1 MTSIQT
7 PNETAGTSAGTSA
20 GTGENTT
27 SIEVAAAKARPRSRR
42 RTVKRVLGGTVL
54 TLAVVAAGGYFWLDA
69 TSDVR
74 RTGAATCGE
83 VIPADADRGDGKA
96 VCASLDALSD
106 AWERGDAEAYGRQ
119 FTENATYTT
128 YIGSHYEGRADITA
142 SHRALFKGFL
152 KDSKLAARY
161 LDMRFLTKDVAV
173 LTSRGA
179 DYTGDKPG
187 ADDLSKVTTFTLVRD
202 TDDAWRIA
210 AFHNTER
217 SNVMERFSFLFGA
230 DTKPAAEK

>member
-7 PNETAGTSAGTSA
+7 PNELAETSEDTPSS
-20 GTGENTT
+20 E
-27 SIEVAAAKARPRSRR
+27 EVDTKTRPRNRR
-42 RTVKRVLGGTVL
+42 RTVKRVLGVTAL
-54 TLAVVAAGGYFWLDA
+54 TLAVAAAGGYFWLDA

-74 RTGAATCGE
+74 RTGAETCGE
-83 VIPADADRGDGKA
+83 VIPADAERRDGKA
-96 VCASLDALSD
+96 VCTTLDALAD

-119 FTENATYTT
+119 FTEDGTYTT

-152 KDSKLAARY
+152 KDSKLAAKY

-187 ADDLSKVTTFTLVRD
+187 ADELSKVTTFTLVRD
-202 TDDAWRIA
+202 TDDTWRIA
-210 AFHNTER
+210 AFHNTQR
-217 SNVMERFSFLFGA
+217 SSVMERISYLFDA

>member
-1 MTSIQT
+1 M
-7 PNETAGTSAGTSA
+7 
-20 GTGENTT
+20 
-27 SIEVAAAKARPRSRR
+27 
-42 RTVKRVLGGTVL
+42 
-54 TLAVVAAGGYFWLDA
+54 
-69 TSDVR
+69 
-74 RTGAATCGE
+74 
-83 VIPADADRGDGKA
+83 PADADRRDGKA
-96 VCASLDALSD
+96 VCATLDALAD

-119 FTENATYTT
+119 FTENGTYTT

-187 ADDLSKVTTFTLVRD
+187 ADEPSKVTTFTLVRD
-202 TDDAWRIA
+202 TDDTWRIA

-217 SNVMERFSFLFGA
+217 SDVMERFSFLWA
-230 DTKPAAEK
+230 PDTAPKAEK

>member
-1 MTSIQT
+1 M
-7 PNETAGTSAGTSA
+7 NR
-20 GTGENTT
+20 
-27 SIEVAAAKARPRSRR
+27 KL
-42 RTVKRVLGGTVL
+42 VKRAALVSALVLA
-54 TLAVVAAGGYFWLDA
+54 LAATGAYLYLDA
-69 TSDVR
+69 TSDVQ
-74 RTGAATCGE
+74 RTGAETCGE
-83 VIPADADRGDGKA
+83 VIPADADRRDGKA
-96 VCASLDALSD
+96 VCATLDALAD

-119 FTENATYTT
+119 FTENGTYTT

-187 ADDLSKVTTFTLVRD
+187 ADELSKVTTFTLVRD

-217 SNVMERFSFLFGA
+217 SNVMERFSFLWA
-230 DTKPAAEK
+230 PDTAPKAEK

>member
-1 MTSIQT
+1 MPEISEYSRPMTSI
-7 PNETAGTSAGTSA
+7 PNPDDPAESNTSTDDTAT
-20 GTGENTT
+20 EP
-27 SIEVAAAKARPRSRR
+27 RPRNRR
-42 RTVKRVLGGTVL
+42 HTVKRVLGVTALVL
-54 TLAVVAAGGYFWLDA
+54 ALGATGGYFYLDA
-69 TSDVR
+69 TSDVQR
-74 RTGAATCGE
+74 VGAETCGE
-83 VIPADADRGDGKA
+83 VIPDGADRHDGRA
-96 VCASLDALSD
+96 VCATLDTLAD

-119 FTENATYTT
+119 FTEDGTYTT

-152 KDSKLAARY
+152 KDSKLASRY

-187 ADDLSKVTTFTLVRD
+187 ADELTKVTTFTLVRD
-202 TDDAWRIA
+202 TDDTWQIA

-217 SNVMERFSFLFGA
+217 SNVMERFSFLWA
-230 DTKPAAEK
+230 PDTAPKAEK

>member
-1 MTSIQT
+1 MNRKI
-7 PNETAGTSAGTSA
+7 
-20 GTGENTT
+20 
-27 SIEVAAAKARPRSRR
+27 
-42 RTVKRVLGGTVL
+42 VKRVALASTLVLALGATGAYL
-54 TLAVVAAGGYFWLDA
+54 YLDA

-74 RTGAATCGE
+74 RVGADDCRE

-96 VCASLDALSD
+96 VCATLDALAA

-119 FTENATYTT
+119 FTKNGTYTT

-142 SHRALFKGFL
+142 SHRELFKGFL
-152 KDSKLAARY
+152 KDSKLAAKY

-179 DYTGDKPG
+179 DYTGDKPD
-187 ADDLSKVTTFTLVRD
+187 ADELTKVTTFTLARD

-217 SNVMERFSFLFGA
+217 SNVMERFSFLWSPETA
-230 DTKPAAEK
+230 PKAEK